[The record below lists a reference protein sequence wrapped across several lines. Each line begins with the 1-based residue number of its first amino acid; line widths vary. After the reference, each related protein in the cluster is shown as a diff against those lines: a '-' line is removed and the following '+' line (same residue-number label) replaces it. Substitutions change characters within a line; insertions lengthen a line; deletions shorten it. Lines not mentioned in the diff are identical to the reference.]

1 MAQVVEHQ
9 VEGPEYKPKF
19 HKKQNKQ
26 KNWRHLIQR
35 MILLQHSECFIN
47 TSCQKLEET
56 NWNML
61 WKISVY
67 FTGHWYYV
75 NWKSGIISM
84 SWSLKTWMQRTKV
97 LDIGDSYL

>member
-56 NWNML
+56 N
-61 WKISVY
+61 
-67 FTGHWYYV
+67 
-75 NWKSGIISM
+75 
-84 SWSLKTWMQRTKV
+84 
-97 LDIGDSYL
+97 